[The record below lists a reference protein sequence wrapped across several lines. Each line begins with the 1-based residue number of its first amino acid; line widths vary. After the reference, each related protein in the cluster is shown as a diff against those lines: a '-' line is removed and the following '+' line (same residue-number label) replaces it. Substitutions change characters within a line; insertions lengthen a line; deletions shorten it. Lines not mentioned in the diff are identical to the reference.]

1 VTRLQLLQHVH
12 LQEIAIFLPEGE
24 ITVGVASGASTSDR
38 VGGETIRALF
48 EVANHGFA
56 DEEF

>member
-1 VTRLQLLQHVH
+1 MTRRQLLTNH
-12 LQEIAIFLPEGE
+12 LQEIAIFLPGGK
-24 ITVGVASGASTSDR
+24 ITVGVTSGASTPDR
-38 VGGETIRALF
+38 VVGETIRALF